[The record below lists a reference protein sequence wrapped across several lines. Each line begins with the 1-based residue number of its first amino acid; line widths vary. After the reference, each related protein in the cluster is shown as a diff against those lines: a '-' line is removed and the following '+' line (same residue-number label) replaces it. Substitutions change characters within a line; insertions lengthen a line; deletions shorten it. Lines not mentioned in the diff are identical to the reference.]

1 MSFEYK
7 DNSKEVLS
15 AIEKAKKNALNAIG
29 LAAVSHATDL
39 TPAVTGL
46 LKNSITYALAGEE
59 TKIKKYKADVAGKNG
74 EIKTGSYSGTAP
86 PDKEGSV
93 YIGSNVEYCEYI
105 ELGGSGRTAFHML
118 QRAATKHTA
127 EYKKLMEE
135 SMKNA

>member
-59 TKIKKYKADVAGKNG
+59 TKIKEYKADVADENG

-118 QRAATKHTA
+118 KRAATGHTA

>member
-39 TPAVTGL
+39 TPEVTGL
-46 LKNSITYALAGEE
+46 LRNSITYALSGEE
-59 TKIKKYKADVAGKNG
+59 TEIKEYKANVADKNG

-86 PDKEGSV
+86 PDEGGSV

-118 QRAATKHTA
+118 KRAATEHTA
-127 EYKKLMEE
+127 EYKKIMED